1 MPAHDFVSSTAFDF
15 SSSSKASKIGSNLV
29 GQSPS
34 SESVSKICSR
44 FKGVEKTRKKSEVL
58 VVFDLN
64 PKTSKKYSECRGCK
78 SYTNEIKNPKHNPKN
93 NAKAKE
99 NKTGMYALEQCHSP
113 RCQRPTIENF
123 FFSSMTEPSK
133 KRLKPDLNYSTP
145 TSTPSYSQ
153 RRSKEMVML
162 APNGGFGPDGFRTPL
177 PFPNTPNS
185 IAGGTPTLGNQP
197 FTGPVVPV
205 RMF

>member
-1 MPAHDFVSSTAFDF
+1 L
-15 SSSSKASKIGSNLV
+15 KAVRLLILLLDILIV
-29 GQSPS
+29 Q
-34 SESVSKICSR
+34 
-44 FKGVEKTRKKSEVL
+44 L
-58 VVFDLN
+58 QLL
-64 PKTSKKYSECRGCK
+64 KKYQYPYS
-78 SYTNEIKNPKHNPKN
+78 SQTNISNPLNFSIFFFH
-93 NAKAKE
+93 
-99 NKTGMYALEQCHSP
+99 
-113 RCQRPTIENF
+113 F